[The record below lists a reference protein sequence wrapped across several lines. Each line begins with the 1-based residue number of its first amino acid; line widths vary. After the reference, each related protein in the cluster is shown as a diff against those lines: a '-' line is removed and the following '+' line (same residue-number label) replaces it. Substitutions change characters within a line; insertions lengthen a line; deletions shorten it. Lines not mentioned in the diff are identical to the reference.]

1 MIDIRRKQLVIDGVP
16 RIVLAGEVHY
26 FRLARDE
33 WADRVDKL
41 AAAGCDTVASYIP
54 WLVHELPD
62 GTFDL
67 SGRSRPENDLGAFID
82 LCASRGMRFLA
93 RPGPFVMAEL
103 KNEGLPYRVYEEH
116 PEIVP
121 VSWDGSAVSSR
132 TVDYLAPAYLEECAR
147 WYAAV
152 MPVLASRLA
161 PAGGPV
167 IAVQLDNEVGMLSWV
182 TNSPDLTDFVLADF
196 VAWLGKRWS
205 AEALAARYP
214 FSMDAPLSEIGSHLR
229 SPGEE
234 WVGAFTQDLGHYQR
248 DRFARYIAALRS
260 FAETSGVTGVPFIVN
275 VHGTSNGRGDTFPIG
290 ISQLVDTYRGIP
302 GLVAGTDHYLGELTP
317 RNVTDLYLINA
328 FMDAVNDADQ
338 PLTSVEF
345 EAGDGDYGNDLSV
358 VHDPSTVD
366 LKTRLCV
373 AQGNRLINYYIFTGG
388 VNPRLPTLVGDGND
402 RIGFT
407 GERHGVHAPV
417 GPEGQLNLS
426 YSRTAAV
433 VGAVKAVEPLL
444 ATMSEQHDD
453 VALAFVPDYFMTE
466 SVYPSSALAKKISD
480 NLSRHRF
487 GGPGQMMAR
496 AMLLGGYRFGSVAL
510 DRSYA
515 RNAPLTPDLVPTLAF
530 GSASYLSREVQVA
543 LVEYLQ
549 AGGRLLLCGEVPAFD
564 LEGRPCTV
572 LRDALGLVPR
582 SFMHSSHAYFV
593 SVCAAGWAAPRPER
607 RVGYAQG
614 FAASSDAFLVDY
626 QTGDGCGFDLTV
638 GAGRA
643 VVISCDYPG
652 DISLYRSALE
662 RLGAPARV
670 RHDASRSSLVVT
682 TTANDAGERFVHAL
696 NLDGYPAEFSLTED
710 GAPLLEGARVSLPGR
725 GAVMLPVGLQVPGGH
740 LAYATA
746 ELASFGPDSMSFRP
760 SPGGLVAA
768 FATDRTVVASAGEV
782 SLRNGLQVVSAGA
795 GLVEVQ
801 LT

>member
-67 SGRSRPENDLGAFID
+67 AGRSRPENDLGAFID
-82 LCASRGMRFLA
+82 LCASRGLRFLA

-103 KNEGLPYRVYEEH
+103 KNEGLPYRLYTEN
-116 PEIVP
+116 PSIVP
-121 VSWDGSAVSSR
+121 VSWDGSSVPSR

-147 WYAAV
+147 WYGAV
-152 MPVLASRLA
+152 MPILSERLA
-161 PAGGPV
+161 TVGGPV
-167 IAVQLDNEVGMLSWV
+167 IGVQLDNEVGMLSWV

-196 VAWLGKRWS
+196 VAWLGKRHS
-205 AEALAARYP
+205 AEVLAARYP
-214 FSMDAPLSEIGSHLR
+214 FSLGDVSSFR
-229 SPGEE
+229 SPDEE

-260 FAETSGVTGVPFIVN
+260 YAETSGVTGVPFIVN

-290 ISQLVDTYRGIP
+290 ISQLVESYRGVP
-302 GLVAGTDHYLGELTP
+302 GLVAGTDHYLGELTL
-317 RNVTDLYLINA
+317 RNVADLYLINA

-388 VNPRLPTLVGDGND
+388 VNPRLPRLVGDGND

-426 YSRTAAV
+426 YARTAAV
-433 VGAVKAVEPLL
+433 VGAVRAVEPLL

-453 VALAFVPDYFMTE
+453 VAMAFVPDYFMTE
-466 SVYPSSALAKKISD
+466 SVYPSSVLAKKISD
-480 NLSRHRF
+480 NLARHRF
-487 GGPGQMMAR
+487 GGPGQLMAR

-510 DRSYA
+510 DPSYA
-515 RNAPLTPDLVPTLAF
+515 RNAPLTPDLVPTLAL
-530 GSASYLSREVQVA
+530 GSASYLSGEVQTE

-549 AGGRLLLCGEVPAFD
+549 AGGRLLLCGEVPSFD

-582 SFMHSSHAYFV
+582 SFTHSSHAYFV
-593 SVCAAGWAAPRPER
+593 SVCATGWASPRPER

-614 FAASSDAFLVDY
+614 FSASSDAFLVDY
-626 QTGDGCGFDLTV
+626 QTGDGCGFDVTV

-662 RLGAPARV
+662 RLGAPARM
-670 RHDASRSSLVVT
+670 RHDASRSSLVLT
-682 TTANDAGERFVHAL
+682 TTANEAGERFVHAL
-696 NLDGYPAEFSLTED
+696 NLDGYPTEFGLSED

-725 GAVMLPVGLQVPGGH
+725 GAAMLPLGLRVAGGH
-740 LAYATA
+740 LAYANA
-746 ELASFGPDSMSFRP
+746 ELASFSPSALTFRP
-760 SPGGLVAA
+760 GPGGLVGA
-768 FATDRTVVASAGEV
+768 FATSRTVTASAGEV
-782 SLRNGLQVVSAGA
+782 TLRNGLQVVTAGA
-795 GLVEVQ
+795 GSVEVF